1 MALILNIETSTA
13 VCSAALTEGEKVLFE
28 QHSFEGPS
36 HASLLG
42 VYVEKMI
49 QWVKS
54 QGRQL
59 DAVAVISGPG
69 SYTGL
74 RIGVSVAKGLCFG
87 ADIPLISVSTLSLLA
102 SSAVRKMQ
110 GAVDYQYCSMI
121 DARRM
126 EVYAELFD
134 ASLQPIRTAM
144 ADIVDAQTYANYLER
159 GKVCFF
165 GDGAAKCQSVI
176 TDANAYFLP
185 DVYPLAAEMAPL
197 SAKAFTEK
205 RFENV
210 AYFEP
215 FYLKEFQAT
224 IAKNKVLGETKKER
238 MA

>member
-1 MALILNIETSTA
+1 
-13 VCSAALTEGEKVLFE
+13 
-28 QHSFEGPS
+28 
-36 HASLLG
+36 
-42 VYVEKMI
+42 
-49 QWVKS
+49 
-54 QGRQL
+54 
-59 DAVAVISGPG
+59 
-69 SYTGL
+69 
-74 RIGVSVAKGLCFG
+74 
-87 ADIPLISVSTLSLLA
+87 
-102 SSAVRKMQ
+102 
-110 GAVDYQYCSMI
+110 
-121 DARRM
+121 M